1 MTIPLEDNVGDIVGK
16 AQRGLGIADS
26 ELAKKAGVSVDQLRK
41 IRDGKSDEAALRA
54 VAPVLNLDPNALVDL
69 GAGKWKPKEL
79 ESFDGLA
86 QFSTSYGGMLVNS
99 YLVWDPEMK
108 HAVAFDTG
116 ADCADML
123 HLASKENLSVKLIL
137 LTHAHSDH
145 VADLPRLR
153 EETGAEV
160 FTPAR
165 ESVPGAKPIEEGKH
179 FRIGK
184 SASRTDSSRGGID
197 IEARLTWGHSPGGMT
212 FVVNGLARP
221 IAIVGDSLFAG
232 SMGGGSVSYDDAVR
246 NNLEKI
252 LTLPDETIICPGHGP
267 KTTVGEEKIHNPF
280 FAGKV

>member
-1 MTIPLEDNVGDIVGK
+1 MIELEDNVGDIVGK
-16 AQRGLGIADS
+16 AQRGLGTADS

-41 IRDGKSDEAALRA
+41 IRDGKFDDAALRA
-54 VAPVLNLDPNALVDL
+54 IAPVLNLDANALVDL
-69 GAGKWKPKEL
+69 SAGKWRPEKPENF
-79 ESFDGLA
+79 EGLA
-86 QFSTSYGGMLVNS
+86 QFHTGYGGMLVNS
-99 YLVWDPEMK
+99 YLLWDPETK

-123 HLASKENLSVKLIL
+123 RLATKENLSVKLIL

-165 ESVPGAKPIEEGKH
+165 ESVPGAEPIEEGKR
-179 FRIGK
+179 FRLGK
-184 SASRTDSSRGGID
+184 ID
-197 IEARLTWGHSPGGMT
+197 IESRLTSGHSPGGMT
-212 FVVNGLARP
+212 YVVNGLARP

-232 SMGGGSVSYDDAVR
+232 SMGGGNVSYDDAVR
-246 NNLEKI
+246 NNLDKI

-267 KTTVGEEKIHNPF
+267 MTTVGEEKQHNAF
-280 FAGKV
+280 FAGKI